1 MTRGLSRI
9 PTATLEHLLAAFEAK
24 RLDCPFNAADL
35 ADAGV
40 SGPVSEIVDALAGV
54 DARGAVAAILVAIAE
69 RVHRSPPR
77 IDLVWTGPETRAS
90 VSRST
95 GIVVEELFAS
105 ARTSIIIG
113 GYAFDTPEILQP
125 VHRVMVEHG
134 VSAMLFLDVPG
145 EAETDAGAEAL
156 ATDAIDAFFRDVW
169 TFGLPKPEVFYDPR
183 TARRGPPWVSLHAKC
198 IVVDDER
205 ALVTS
210 ANFTDRG
217 QTRNI
222 EAGVLIEDTG
232 FSEELAGQW
241 RQLVA
246 GGLVRKYGG

>member
-1 MTRGLSRI
+1 MTTGLSRI

-24 RLDCPFNAADL
+24 RLECPFNAADL

-40 SGPVSEIVDALAGV
+40 AGPVSDIVDALVGV
-54 DARGAVAAILVAIAE
+54 DARGAVAAIRVAIAE
-69 RVHRSPPR
+69 RLHRPPPR
-77 IDLVWTGPETRAS
+77 IDLVWTGPETKAS

-95 GIVVEELFAS
+95 GIVVQQLFAS
-105 ARTSIIIG
+105 ARASIIIG
-113 GYAFDTPEILQP
+113 GYAFDTPGILQP
-125 VHRVMVEHG
+125 VHRAMVEHG
-134 VSAMLFLDVPG
+134 VSAMIFMDVPG
-145 EAETDAGAEAL
+145 QAESDVGAEAL
-156 ATDAIDAFFRDVW
+156 ATDAIDTFFRDVW

-183 TARRGPPWVSLHAKC
+183 TARRGPPWASLHAKC

-222 EAGVLIEDTG
+222 EAGVLIEDKG
-232 FSEELAGQW
+232 FAEELAAQW
-241 RQLVA
+241 RQLVV